1 MRFLSI
7 LRVRQGELPR
17 APDPMK
23 PGFSE
28 AAFHEAFLKYQDGS
42 AEDLHVRNFGVLVA
56 SRVQRIFATLKEMEK
71 RSPRFSYEEMTK
83 AVATFAHKQQLALLA
98 EYRNALAEVEEITQE
113 ALTTQRTATDQR
125 GNAFTPDEVLEAII
139 DGAKHVLRHAREN
152 DGFGGAGDQP
162 EAVGV
167 EAVASEVLRMGT
179 GLEMLRK
186 QWHAVLWG
194 GARVFVD
201 PRPSGPY
208 AIDKT
213 TSELERM
220 ASIDLQRRQVSIGRD
235 TRELRELYL
244 RHRLGERRVLA
255 WDTSSSAPPQLVVT
269 TIDVLPE
276 NQRKAA
282 IELAISQKAQIN
294 LTVTDFLEESPPS
307 LKGVTYAQ
315 VLRAWYCL
323 TLLVQDEHAQ
333 AMEHYEKFGKD
344 SKPPIICLRPEQL
357 NGALC
362 EVLGVK
368 PAEAKAVINFLTYKG
383 HHQTLWERP
392 LLETSDGLLSM
403 WWPLQCGHLMRL
415 VNDWGKADKKG
426 EEKSNVEMFSDKGHR
441 YEELVHLMLS
451 KLPTVENPAF
461 RYLPLGPR
469 LKVPDDA
476 IGDVDAAFIIDRT
489 LFVLECRA
497 VGYPA
502 EAFEFWNTHEELQDK
517 TRQALRKKEYL
528 ASNPAVVASWVA
540 HAHPTIAVPKIE
552 RVVALVLSNSFML
565 EGERAHQPYFVHTD
579 TLYNALLSGYSNF
592 GGGFDEDGREIEYHV
607 DFRQDGVADA
617 DALLRAL
624 KRPPKAEAYKT
635 CIATLD
641 TLVPG
646 FDESDS
652 AGMMRSP
659 VVAMPEHGRDVE
671 ALLQRCSFVQH
682 VRRARAP

>member
-56 SRVQRIFATLKEMEK
+56 SRVQRIFATLKELEK

-83 AVATFAHKQQLALLA
+83 AVAAFAHREQLALLT
-98 EYRNALAEVEEITQE
+98 EYGNALADIEQITQE
-113 ALTTQRTATDQR
+113 ALTTKRTATDQR
-125 GNAFTPDEVLEAII
+125 GNAFTPDEVLEAVI

-162 EAVGV
+162 EPVGV

-186 QWHAVLWG
+186 QWHSVLWG
-194 GARVFVD
+194 GASVFVD

-220 ASIDLQRRQVSIGRD
+220 ASVDLQRRQGSIARD
-235 TRELRELYL
+235 ARELKELYL
-244 RHRLGERRVLA
+244 PHRFGERRVLA
-255 WDTSSSAPPQLVVT
+255 WDTSSPAAPQLVVT
-269 TIDVLPE
+269 TIGALSE
-276 NQRKAA
+276 AQRKAA
-282 IELAISQKAQIN
+282 IELAISHEAQIN
-294 LTVTDFLEESPPS
+294 PTVTDFLEESPPS

-323 TLLVQDEHAQ
+323 TMLVQDEHAR
-333 AMEHYEKFGKD
+333 AMEGYEKLGRD
-344 SKPPIICLRPEQL
+344 STPPTFCLRSEQL
-357 NGALC
+357 NEALC
-362 EVLGVK
+362 EVLDVK

-392 LLETSDGLLSM
+392 LLETRDGLVLM

-415 VNDWGKADKKG
+415 VNDWGKSDKKSG
-426 EEKSNVEMFSDKGHR
+426 EKNDAEMFSDKGHR

-451 KLPTVENPAF
+451 KLPKFKNPAF
-461 RYLPLGPR
+461 RYLSLGPR
-469 LKVPDDA
+469 LKVPDNT
-476 IGDVDAAFIIDRT
+476 IGDIDAAFIVDRT

-517 TRQALRKKEYL
+517 IAQALRKKEYL
-528 ASNPAVVASWVA
+528 AVNPAVVASWVA
-540 HAHPTIAVPKIE
+540 KAHPTVAVPKIE

-592 GGGFDEDGREIEYHV
+592 GGGFDENGREIE
-607 DFRQDGVADA
+607 
-617 DALLRAL
+617 
-624 KRPPKAEAYKT
+624 
-635 CIATLD
+635 
-641 TLVPG
+641 
-646 FDESDS
+646 
-652 AGMMRSP
+652 
-659 VVAMPEHGRDVE
+659 
-671 ALLQRCSFVQH
+671 
-682 VRRARAP
+682 

>member
-1 MRFLSI
+1 
-7 LRVRQGELPR
+7 
-17 APDPMK
+17 MK

-28 AAFHEAFLKYQDGS
+28 EAFHRAFLSHQDGS

-56 SRVQRIFATLKEMEK
+56 SRVQRIFATLEDMEK
-71 RSPRFSYEEMTK
+71 RSPRFSYEEMAK
-83 AVATFAHKQQLALLA
+83 AVAAFAHKQQLALFSDHSA
-98 EYRNALAEVEEITQE
+98 AFADVTEITQE
-113 ALTTQRTATDQR
+113 ALIAQRTAIDQR
-125 GNAFTPDEVLEAII
+125 GNAFTPAEVLEAII
-139 DGAKHVLRHAREN
+139 DGAKHVLRRAREN
-152 DGFGGAGDQP
+152 EGFGGAGERP
-162 EAVGV
+162 EAVSV
-167 EAVASEVLRMGT
+167 DAVASEVLRMGT

-213 TSELERM
+213 ASELERM
-220 ASIDLQRRQVSIGRD
+220 ATVDLQRRQVSIGRD
-235 TRELRELYL
+235 TRELKELYL

-255 WDTSSSAPPQLVVT
+255 WDNSSSSVPQLVVT
-269 TIDVLPE
+269 TINALPE
-276 NQRKAA
+276 KQRKTA
-282 IELAISQKAQIN
+282 IELAVSQKAQIN

-323 TLLVQDEHAQ
+323 TLLVQNEHSQ
-333 AMEHYEKFGKD
+333 AMDDYERFGRA
-344 SKPPIICLRPEQL
+344 SRPPIICLWSDQL

-362 EVLGVK
+362 EVLNIK
-368 PAEAKAVINFLTYKG
+368 PSEAKAVINFLTYKG

-392 LLETSDGLLSM
+392 LLETKGGLLPM

-415 VNDWGKADKKG
+415 VNDWGKANKKDEG
-426 EEKSNVEMFSDKGHR
+426 KNNDEMFSDKGHR
-441 YEELVHLMLS
+441 YEEMVHLMLS
-451 KLPTVENPAF
+451 KLPTVEYPAF

-502 EAFEFWNTHEELQDK
+502 EAFEFWNTHEELQNK
-517 TRQALRKKEYL
+517 TKQALRKKEYL
-528 ASNPAVVASWVA
+528 ASNPEVVASWVA
-540 HAHPTIAVPKIE
+540 RAHPTVTTPKIE
-552 RVVALVLSNSFML
+552 RVVGLVLSNSFLL
-565 EGERAHQPYFVHTD
+565 EGDRPHQPYFVHTD

-592 GGGFDEDGREIEYHV
+592 GGGMDADGRKIEYHV
-607 DFRQDGVADA
+607 DFRKEGVADA
-617 DALLRAL
+617 DAFIRAL
-624 KRPPKAEAYKT
+624 KHPPKAEAYKA
-635 CIATLD
+635 CITALD
-641 TLVPG
+641 TSIPG

-659 VVAMPEHGRDVE
+659 VITMPEHGRDIE
-671 ALLQRCSFVQH
+671 ALLQRCSFIQYVKR
-682 VRRARAP
+682 VKAA

>member
-1 MRFLSI
+1 
-7 LRVRQGELPR
+7 
-17 APDPMK
+17 MK

-56 SRVQRIFATLKEMEK
+56 SRVQRIFTTLEHMEK
-71 RSPRFSYEEMTK
+71 RSPRFSHEEMAK
-83 AVATFAHKQQLALLA
+83 AVATFAHKQQLTLFAD
-98 EYRNALAEVEEITQE
+98 YQSALADVTEITQE
-113 ALTTQRTATDQR
+113 SLIAQRTATDQR
-125 GNAFTPDEVLEAII
+125 GNAFTPAEVLEAII
-139 DGAKHVLRHAREN
+139 DGAKHVLRRAREN
-152 DGFGGAGDQP
+152 EGFGGAGDQP

-167 EAVASEVLRMGT
+167 DAVVSEVLRMGT

-213 TSELERM
+213 TSELEQM
-220 ASIDLQRRQVSIGRD
+220 ASVDLQRRQVSIGRD
-235 TRELRELYL
+235 TRELKDLYL
-244 RHRLGERRVLA
+244 SHRLGERRVLA
-255 WDTSSSAPPQLVVT
+255 WDNSSASEQQLMVT
-269 TIDVLPE
+269 TIDALPE
-276 NQRKAA
+276 KQRKVA
-282 IELAISQKAQIN
+282 IALAVSQKAQIN
-294 LTVTDFLEESPPS
+294 LTVNDFLEKSHPS

-323 TLLVQDEHAQ
+323 TLLVQTENSHA
-333 AMEHYEKFGKD
+333 MDDYERFGTD
-344 SKPPIICLRPEQL
+344 YRPPVTCVRPDRL

-362 EVLGVK
+362 EALDIQ
-368 PAEAKAVINFLTYKG
+368 PAEAKAVISFLTYKG

-392 LLETSDGLLSM
+392 LLETKEGLLLM

-415 VNDWGKADKKG
+415 VNDWGKADKKS
-426 EEKSNVEMFSDKGHR
+426 EEKSNAEMFSDKGHR

-461 RYLPLGPR
+461 RYLPLGPC

-476 IGDVDAAFIIDRT
+476 IGDVDAALIMDRT

-540 HAHPTIAVPKIE
+540 HAHPTVAVPKIE

-565 EGERAHQPYFVHTD
+565 EGERVHQPYFVHTD
-579 TLYNALLSGYSNF
+579 TLFNALLSGYSNF
-592 GGGFDEDGREIEYHV
+592 GGGFDEDGREVEYHV
-607 DFRQDGVADA
+607 DFRKDGVADA
-617 DALLRAL
+617 DAFLRAL
-624 KRPPKAEAYKT
+624 KHPPKAEAYKA
-635 CIATLD
+635 CITTLD
-641 TLVPG
+641 TSMPG

-652 AGMMRSP
+652 AGVMRSP
-659 VVAMPEHGRDVE
+659 VITMPEHGRDIE

-682 VRRARAP
+682 VRRVKAT